1 MELEKRTKK
10 ALTQAMIIID
20 WECDCYDWGS
30 DEYEALMEILATIE
44 DLLRSA

>member
-1 MELEKRTKK
+1 MELEKRTRK

-20 WECDCYDWGS
+20 RECDLYEWGS
-30 DEYEALMEILATIE
+30 DEYESLMEILATIE